1 MPTWSEISQEL
12 GQVFQ
17 ERNQPPFDIVRRK
30 YLTLLSAYTKRNCIL
45 YASNWTQAGLDPNA
59 VSITDTDMQGLMEV
73 IHGLHGKDLDL
84 ILHSPGGSP
93 EAAAAIVYYLRS
105 KFDDI
110 RIIIPHTA
118 MSAATMISCSANR
131 IVMGRHSFI
140 GPIDPQFILQTQFG
154 VMAVPAQ
161 AILDQFQM
169 AREECRDPQKLGAW
183 LPILSQYGPALI
195 VQCQNAIA
203 LAKKYASDW
212 LAQYM
217 LAGMV
222 DRAEAAATATRIADD
237 LSNHTR
243 FKSHGHHINR
253 DEARLLGLIVEDL
266 EADQIFQDLVLSIYH
281 ATTHTFNG
289 TPAVKII
296 ENQKGRAY
304 IQMQQ
309 RIPVQVPQQQPMQPP
324 QQPPQ
329 PPQPPQTPPPN
340 P

>member
-1 MPTWSEISQEL
+1 MPTWSEISKEL

-17 ERNQPPFDIVRRK
+17 ATNQPPFDTVRRK
-30 YLTLLSAYTKRNCIL
+30 YLALLSSYTKRNCIL
-45 YASNWTQAGLDPNA
+45 YATNWTQAGLDPNA
-59 VSITDTDMQGLMEV
+59 VSITDNDMQGLMEV
-73 IHGLHGKDLDL
+73 IHGLHGKNLDL

-118 MSAATMISCSANR
+118 MSAATMICCSSNR

-169 AREECRDPQKLGAW
+169 AKEECRDPQKLGAW
-183 LPILSQYGPALI
+183 LPILNQYGPALI

-217 LAGMV
+217 LKGV
-222 DRAEAAATATRIADD
+222 TDRAAATAKATQIADD

-253 DEARLLGLIVEDL
+253 DEARSLGLIVEDL
-266 EADQIFQDLVLSIYH
+266 EADQTFQDLVLSIYH
-281 ATTHTFNG
+281 ATTHTFSG
-289 TPAVKII
+289 TAAVKII
-296 ENQKGRAY
+296 ENQQGGAY
-304 IQMQQ
+304 IQMLQ
-309 RIPVQVPQQQPMQPP
+309 RIPVQVQQQQPILPP
-324 QQPPQ
+324 Q
-329 PPQPPQTPPPN
+329 QPPQTPPP
-340 P
+340 PGPPQK